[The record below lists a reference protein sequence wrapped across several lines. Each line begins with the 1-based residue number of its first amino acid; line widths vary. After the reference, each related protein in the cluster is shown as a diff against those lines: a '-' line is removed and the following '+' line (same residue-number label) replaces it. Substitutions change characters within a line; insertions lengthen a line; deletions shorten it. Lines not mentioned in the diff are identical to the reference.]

1 LKRAARKVL
10 AFSRHFAQISRML
23 ARMPLT
29 EIEVED
35 IGTVLPNMW
44 QQMSPKRV
52 RGPNRETA
60 RFAAAACM
68 SIKQFKRLPAEKQQ
82 EIRWAYLRLM
92 SPSNI

>member
-1 LKRAARKVL
+1 
-10 AFSRHFAQISRML
+10 ML

-35 IGTVLPNMW
+35 IGTVRLPNMW
-44 QQMSPKRV
+44 QQASLNRV
-52 RGPNRETA
+52 RGPNREIA

-82 EIRWAYLRLM
+82 EIRLACLCG
-92 SPSNI
+92 